1 MLDSTERDRLR
12 PHRHQAEDRH
22 GLSAVAFAG
31 VSAALFG
38 LMSVTVRIG
47 LRRGGSAE
55 TGSFVTAIT
64 ALATTVAIATVA
76 VAAGDDV
83 PLGELW
89 PFLLTGLLAPGLAQ
103 LFFFRAIRDI
113 GASRTSLVVGTAPL
127 VAVAIALVALDEP
140 ARPPLLVAALAVV
153 VGSVALGLEPERPS
167 GFQSV
172 GVLFALTTTVLF
184 AARDDLLRWLAA
196 DATAPALPAAAAAML
211 GGASTLAAVLLVGRR
226 VSLAAVR
233 AHGRQFVLPGLLF
246 GASYAFLFEAYYR
259 GRVTVV
265 SPLVATESLF
275 GVLFA
280 VLLLRRSEVVGRHV
294 VIGAALIVAG
304 AALIGATR

>member
-1 MLDSTERDRLR
+1 
-12 PHRHQAEDRH
+12 
-22 GLSAVAFAG
+22 
-31 VSAALFG
+31 
-38 LMSVTVRIG
+38 MSVAVRIG

-55 TGSFVTAIT
+55 VGSFVTAVT
-64 ALATTVAIATVA
+64 ALATTFVIAAVS
-76 VAAGDDV
+76 VAAGAGASVGDA
-83 PLGELW
+83 W
-89 PFLLTGLLAPGLAQ
+89 PFLLAGVLAPGLAQ

-127 VAVAIALVALDEP
+127 VAVAIALVALNEP
-140 ARPPLLVAALAVV
+140 ARAGLLFAALLIVA
-153 VGSVALGLEPERPS
+153 GSVALGVEPERPV
-167 GFQSV
+167 GFKGI

-184 AARDDLLRWLAA
+184 ATRDDVLRWLAT
-196 DATAPALPAAAAAML
+196 DAKAPPLVASAAAML
-211 GGASTLAAVLLVGRR
+211 GGAATLVAVLLAGRR
-226 VSLAAVR
+226 VSAAAVR
-233 AHGRQFVLPGLLF
+233 ADGRGFLAPGVLF
-246 GASYAFLFEAYYR
+246 GVSYAFLFEAYYH

-294 VIGAALIVAG
+294 VVGAALIVAG

>member
-1 MLDSTERDRLR
+1 
-12 PHRHQAEDRH
+12 
-22 GLSAVAFAG
+22 
-31 VSAALFG
+31 
-38 LMSVTVRIG
+38 MSVTVRIG

-55 TGSFVTAIT
+55 VGSFVTAVT
-64 ALATTVAIATVA
+64 ALATTLVIGG
-76 VAAGDDV
+76 AALLAGADV
-83 PLGELW
+83 ELGELW

-140 ARPPLLVAALAVV
+140 ARPLLLVAALAIV
-153 VGSVALGLEPERPS
+153 VGSIALGLEPERPA
-167 GFQSV
+167 GFR
-172 GVLFALTTTVLF
+172 GIGIAFALTTTVLF
-184 AARDDLLRWLAA
+184 AARDDFLRWLAT
-196 DATAPALPAAAAAML
+196 DAKAPALPAAAAAMV
-211 GGASTLAAVLLVGRR
+211 GGASTLALVLLVGRR
-226 VSLAAVR
+226 VSPTAIR
-233 AHGRQFVLPGLLF
+233 ADGANFLVPGLLF

-280 VLLLRRSEVVGRHV
+280 VLLLRRSELVGRHV
-294 VIGAALIVAG
+294 LIGAALIVAG